1 MILDRVA
8 IAKGRFLRLSG
19 LVLALTLLLLLS
31 PTAAL
36 AVGTGSSESPDATI
50 IRLGEDVRVA
60 PNESVE
66 TVVAFGGNIVVEG
79 QVRSTVIAFGG
90 DVELHD
96 GAVVGDG
103 MTAEDFA
110 VISFGGS
117 VSEAGGADVVG
128 KTVDLEGL
136 DWFEGTAEALGAPFR
151 RGSATGW
158 AIGLAFWLLVAF
170 LAGRLASRQVE
181 AVAQHLEQR
190 PLANLGWG
198 VLGALII
205 FPLITLLLVITVV
218 GVFAAVPLAL
228 FIMPILFLA
237 GYLAAASIL
246 GQRVLRAVGSAE
258 AGLIAA
264 TMVGVVVLELL
275 SLVPALGAL
284 LLGLVWLAGFGATVS
299 ALRDWRQ
306 NRGKNRMASP
316 APTSNSGQGNVSVAP

>member
-50 IRLGEDVRVA
+50 IRLGEDVRVF
-60 PNESVE
+60 PTESVE
-66 TVVAFGGNIVVEG
+66 TVVAFGGNIIVEG
-79 QVRSTVIAFGG
+79 KVRGNVIAFGG
-90 DVELHD
+90 DIEVRD

-117 VSEAGGADVVG
+117 VSEAAGADVVG
-128 KTVDLEGL
+128 KTVDLASL
-136 DWFEGTAEALGAPFR
+136 DWVEGTAEALGAPFR

-158 AIGLAFWLLVAF
+158 AIGLAFWLL
-170 LAGRLASRQVE
+170 LAVLAARLTPRQVE
-181 AVAQHLEQR
+181 AVSRHLELR
-190 PLANLGWG
+190 PLSSLGWG
-198 VLGALII
+198 ALGALII

-218 GVFAAVPLAL
+218 GIFAAVPLAL

-237 GYLAAASIL
+237 GYLAAAGIL
-246 GQRVLRAVGSAE
+246 GQRLLRAVGSAE
-258 AGLIAA
+258 PGLIAI
-264 TMVGVVVLELL
+264 TMVGVVILEVLA
-275 SLVPALGAL
+275 LVPILGAL
-284 LLGLVWLAGFGATVS
+284 LLGLVWLAGFGATVA
-299 ALRDWRQ
+299 ALRDWGQKR
-306 NRGKNRMASP
+306 REGRMASP
-316 APTSNSGQGNVSVAP
+316 APTTNSGQGKVSVAP